1 MFSILSVVSVVY
13 NIHITLK
20 LVIYLRYIGQQSIK
34 RLVNSK
40 SDIHRSHTEQLL
52 YYGQQYTGG
61 KNHSFQ
67 NLGHETLRGIQR
79 TFVQGLEGILNCF

>member
-13 NIHITLK
+13 NIHITLR

-61 KNHSFQ
+61 KITPFKIWGMKLYGVFRELLSK
-67 NLGHETLRGIQR
+67 
-79 TFVQGLEGILNCF
+79 GLKEF